1 MSPMLALPR
10 ACPPPCLLSR
20 ACLPACPPA
29 CLQGF
34 LYALDCYGV
43 TLPGFP
49 LQMGDIQ
56 VGEWFYS

>member
-1 MSPMLALPR
+1 MP
-10 ACPPPCLLSR
+10 
-20 ACLPACPPA
+20 ACLPAL

-49 LQMGDIQ
+49 QQMGDIQ
-56 VGEWFYS
+56 VVSCLQCV

>member
-1 MSPMLALPR
+1 M
-10 ACPPPCLLSR
+10 PPASSCL
-20 ACLPACPPA
+20 PA

-56 VGEWFYS
+56 VGPVLLLSCGDCVAVGL